1 MLMRAAQD
9 MRALLFVRS
18 TDGRI
23 TSANAQSTHFL
34 GRTPAEAIGE
44 LWSDYFAVDGAGSR
58 ESGHDQDAGHT
69 VLEGDLHT
77 WDGRSLRVEL
87 REGPAEFD
95 QNLTLGVVVEITDR
109 REREARLQQSQRMEN
124 LGMLAAGIAHDLNNI
139 LAPILIAG
147 SMLKPAVQDDK
158 QKRML
163 DILQSSAERGAQIV
177 RQILGFSQQSS
188 GDLVRMNP
196 RHVARDLI
204 LMVEETF
211 PRNITCEDD
220 LARDLH
226 EVLVNPTQIYQVLLN
241 LCINARDAMP
251 KGGLLRVEAAKR
263 ELTADR
269 IPVPEYRTQ
278 THWVCYTV
286 TDTGVGIPADKLDS
300 IWTPFYTTK
309 QDSGGTGLG
318 LATARGI
325 IMKHGGFIEVSS
337 RVGRGT
343 SFEVYLP
350 AAPSTDQPKFAPGRA
365 DDLPRGAGERILV
378 VDDEAAV
385 REMVRTTLV
394 AAGYRVT
401 VATQGVDALSLYNIW
416 GNELALVIT
425 DMHMPGM
432 AGDLFGSVLRRL
444 APDLPILSISGHPD
458 AIERWKESGTTE
470 PNRFL
475 TKPFGVAELH
485 QTVHEMLEAHKA
497 ATHPGLPTH

>member
-109 REREARLQQSQRMEN
+109 REREARLLQSQRMEN

-226 EVLVNPTQIYQVLLN
+226 EVLVNPTQIY
-241 LCINARDAMP
+241 
-251 KGGLLRVEAAKR
+251 
-263 ELTADR
+263 
-269 IPVPEYRTQ
+269 
-278 THWVCYTV
+278 
-286 TDTGVGIPADKLDS
+286 
-300 IWTPFYTTK
+300 
-309 QDSGGTGLG
+309 
-318 LATARGI
+318 
-325 IMKHGGFIEVSS
+325 
-337 RVGRGT
+337 
-343 SFEVYLP
+343 
-350 AAPSTDQPKFAPGRA
+350 
-365 DDLPRGAGERILV
+365 
-378 VDDEAAV
+378 
-385 REMVRTTLV
+385 
-394 AAGYRVT
+394 
-401 VATQGVDALSLYNIW
+401 
-416 GNELALVIT
+416 
-425 DMHMPGM
+425 
-432 AGDLFGSVLRRL
+432 
-444 APDLPILSISGHPD
+444 
-458 AIERWKESGTTE
+458 
-470 PNRFL
+470 
-475 TKPFGVAELH
+475 
-485 QTVHEMLEAHKA
+485 
-497 ATHPGLPTH
+497 